1 MVSHFKLMRL
11 YGTTLIERV
20 LGHVSGVPA
29 DFAGAHHQFSC
40 KREGR
45 EGKGREGRE
54 GRLIITGSYIYSVRF
69 IYSFI

>member
-1 MVSHFKLMRL
+1 MRL

-45 EGKGREGRE
+45 EGKGREGKGRE
-54 GRLIITGSYIYSVRF
+54 GGKINYYWLIRL
-69 IYSFI
+69 

>member
-1 MVSHFKLMRL
+1 MRL
-11 YGTTLIERV
+11 HGTTLIERV
-20 LGHVSGVPA
+20 VGHVSGVPA

-45 EGKGREGRE
+45 EGKGREGKE

>member
-1 MVSHFKLMRL
+1 MRL

-20 LGHVSGVPA
+20 LRHVSGVPA

-45 EGKGREGRE
+45 EGKGREGKGGRE
-54 GRLIITGSYIYSVRF
+54 D
-69 IYSFI
+69 